1 MEMDKETQNNI
12 QELQILEQN
21 MHNILMQKQAFQLEI
36 NEATNA
42 LEEVKSTQEDIYK
55 VTGTIMLKA
64 DKEKTVKEL
73 EERKKLLEMRLDS
86 LEKQEKL
93 IESKAEELKKET
105 QKSLESKPK
114 N

>member
-1 MEMDKETQNNI
+1 MDKETQNNI